1 MLDIQLTNWA
11 VDIIDSVTVSSRTRQ
26 YRAHVLDQIF
36 KILSTD
42 LMKGTCHILFE
53 QEILSHRYNSR
64 RWKYWFALVQDVIY
78 Q

>member
-1 MLDIQLTNWA
+1 M
-11 VDIIDSVTVSSRTRQ
+11 DIIDGVTVSSPTRQ
-26 YRAHVLDQIF
+26 YRARVLDQIF

-42 LMKGTCHILFE
+42 LMKGTCHILSK

-64 RWKYWFALVQDVIY
+64 RWKYWFVLVQDVTY